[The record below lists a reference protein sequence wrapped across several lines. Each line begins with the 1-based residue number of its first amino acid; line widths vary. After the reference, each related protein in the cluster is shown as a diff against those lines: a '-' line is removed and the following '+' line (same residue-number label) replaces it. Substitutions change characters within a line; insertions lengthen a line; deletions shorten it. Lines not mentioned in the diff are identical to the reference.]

1 MNFLAHI
8 YLSGNNEDVKF
19 GNYIGDFVK
28 GKKYKKYRDDIKKG
42 ILLHR
47 EIDSYTDKHP
57 IVHKSIVRMRPAY
70 GKYAGVVIDIL
81 YDHFLSKKWD
91 DYSCEKLESFVVDFH
106 YTVLERLGKLPRKAR
121 RFTFPFLKK
130 KRLLCYANL
139 TCFEEVLQKMAI
151 YTSMPNNVK
160 EAMKIINE
168 DYDLFEDE
176 FTIFFKDLQKHAKIF
191 LNEYVPNGNPKR
203 KGN

>member
-8 YLSGNNEDVKF
+8 YLSGENDDVKF
-19 GNYIGDFVK
+19 GNFIGDFVK

-57 IVHKSIVRMRPAY
+57 IVHKSIERMRPAY

-81 YDHFLSKKWD
+81 YDHFLAKNWEQ
-91 DYSCEKLESFVVDFH
+91 YSSEKLENFVIDFN
-106 YTVLERLGKLPRKAR
+106 YLVLERLGKIPRKAR
-121 RFTFPFLKK
+121 AFAFPFLRK

-151 YTSMPNNVK
+151 YTSMPNYSK
-160 EAMKIINE
+160 EAMKIINKN
-168 DYDLFEDE
+168 YNLFEDE
-176 FTIFFKDLQKHAKIF
+176 FTNFFKDLQEHVKDF
-191 LNEYVPNGNPKR
+191 V
-203 KGN
+203 

>member
-8 YLSGNNEDVKF
+8 YLSGENEDIKF
-19 GNYIGDFVK
+19 GNFIGDFVK
-28 GKKYKKYRDDIKKG
+28 GKKFKKYRDDIKKG

-81 YDHFLSKKWD
+81 YDHFLSKNWEK
-91 DYSCEKLESFVVDFH
+91 YSSEKLESFVIDFN
-106 YTVLERLGKLPRKAR
+106 YTVLERLGKIPRKAR
-121 RFTFPFLKK
+121 AFAFPYLKK
-130 KRLLCYANL
+130 KRLLCYIKL
-139 TCFEEVLQKMAI
+139 SCFEEVLRKMVI

-160 EAMKIINE
+160 AAMKIIDEN
-168 DYDLFEDE
+168 YDLFEEE
-176 FTIFFKDLQKHAKIF
+176 FTIFFKDLQKHANDF
-191 LNEYVPNGNPKR
+191 LNQNMPNSNPEG

>member
-8 YLSGNNEDVKF
+8 YLSGENDDVKF
-19 GNYIGDFVK
+19 GNFIGDFVK

-57 IVHKSIVRMRPAY
+57 IVHKSIERMRPAY

-81 YDHFLSKKWD
+81 YDHFLAKNWEQ
-91 DYSCEKLESFVVDFH
+91 YSSEKLENFVIDFN
-106 YTVLERLGKLPRKAR
+106 YLVLERLGKIPRKAR
-121 RFTFPFLKK
+121 AFAFPFLRK

-151 YTSMPNNVK
+151 YTSMPNYSK
-160 EAMKIINE
+160 EAMKIINKN
-168 DYDLFEDE
+168 YNLFEDE
-176 FTIFFKDLQKHAKIF
+176 FTNFFKDLQEHVKEF
-191 LNEYVPNGNPKR
+191 V
-203 KGN
+203 

>member
-8 YLSGNNEDVKF
+8 YLSGDNEDIKF

-28 GKKYKKYRDDIKKG
+28 GKKFKKYNDEIMKG

-47 EIDSYTDKHP
+47 KIDSYTDKHP
-57 IVHKSIVRMRPAY
+57 IVHESIVRMRPAY

-81 YDHFLSKKWD
+81 YDHFLAKNWSN
-91 DYSCEKLESFVVDFH
+91 YSSEKLESFVVDFH

-139 TCFEEVLQKMAI
+139 TCFKEVLQKMAI
-151 YTSMPNNVK
+151 YTSMPDNVD
-160 EAMKIINE
+160 EAMKIIN
-168 DYDLFEDE
+168 DNYNLFEKE
-176 FTIFFKDLQKHAKIF
+176 FIAFFIDLQVHANDF
-191 LNEYVPNGNPKR
+191 LNQNMPNSNPER
-203 KGN
+203 ESN